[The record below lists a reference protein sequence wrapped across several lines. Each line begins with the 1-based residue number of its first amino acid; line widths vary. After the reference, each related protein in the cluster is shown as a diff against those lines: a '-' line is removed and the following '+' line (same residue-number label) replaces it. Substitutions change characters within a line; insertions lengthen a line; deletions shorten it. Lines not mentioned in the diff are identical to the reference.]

1 MVERGAAWV
10 SGGASGIGLAICRT
24 LAGQG
29 WRVCCADLRPG
40 QAEMNEIVDVADAQ
54 AVEASLARAEAA
66 LGPLTA
72 AVNNAGIM
80 LRASLLESDPEAARG
95 LIEVN
100 LMGVIYG
107 VLAQGR
113 LMAGRGAGQIINV
126 SSGHAAIGA
135 VDRSVYAAA
144 KAGVEAFTRNA
155 AIELAPHGVRV
166 NAVAPGY
173 TFTEMSRGS
182 LVGERL
188 ARVEA
193 RLPLGRVGEAE
204 EAAEAV
210 ALLARGELPQ
220 LIGQTLRV
228 DGGWTISDPPLA

>member
-1 MVERGAAWV
+1 M

-24 LAGQG
+24 LAAEG
-29 WRVCCADLRPG
+29 WRVCCADLHPG
-40 QAEMNEIVDVADAQ
+40 QAELNDIVNVVDAQ
-54 AVEASLARAEAA
+54 AVEASLARAEMS
-66 LGPLTA
+66 LGPITA

-80 LRASLLESDPEAARG
+80 LRASILETDPEAARQ

-100 LMGVIYG
+100 LLGVING

-113 LMAGRGAGQIINV
+113 MMAGRGAGQIINI

-135 VDRSVYAAA
+135 LDRSIYAAA
-144 KAGVEAFTRNA
+144 KAGIEALTRNA

-182 LVGERL
+182 LVGDRL
-188 ARVEA
+188 AKVER
-193 RLPLGRVGEAE
+193 RLPLGRVGQAE

-210 ALLARGELPQ
+210 AMLARGELPQ
-220 LIGQTLRV
+220 LIGQTLRI
-228 DGGWTISDPPLA
+228 DGGWSISDPPLA